1 MAIRRSDHILT
12 GLRSQREEKD
22 AGEIRHDAYE
32 CQARITQKN
41 GLGGDFETS
50 LLRIILSN

>member
-1 MAIRRSDHILT
+1 MTIRRSDHILT

-22 AGEIRHDAYE
+22 VGETHHEAYGR
-32 CQARITQKN
+32 QARITQKN